1 VSACVFCSDRSHAGD
16 IVFEDEHA
24 LVVLHEDWSCRGHA
38 MVVAKRHV
46 ENVSD
51 LAFGEWAHL
60 SALYAR
66 TERVLLDVTGADRAI
81 VMKLGIATPHL
92 HLHIY
97 PVSAALER
105 GEVMQIIDA
114 KVRVDRD
121 EVLVDAV
128 RHALRTR
135 R

>member
-1 VSACVFCSDRSHAGD
+1 MSACVFCEDAGRAGE

-24 LVVLHEDWSCRGHA
+24 LVVLHDDWACRGHA
-38 MVVAKRHV
+38 MVVARRHV

-51 LAFGEWAHL
+51 LSAPEWAHL

-66 TERVLLDVTGADRAI
+66 TERVLLAATGAARAI

-97 PVSAALER
+97 PVSASLDRSA
-105 GEVMQIIDA
+105 VMQIIDA
-114 KVRVDRD
+114 KVREPRD
-121 EVLVDAV
+121 EALVDAV
-128 RHALRTR
+128 RLALR
-135 R
+135 